1 LKHKIELNNIN
12 QCQKNIKFELP
23 LEKSIKIL
31 KPIYLLILFLF
42 FAQNCKDPKAEVV
55 YIQNNDVHSIID
67 ESMMNNK
74 LATATF
80 EIKGMTC
87 EMGCAKTIEKKLSNL
102 EGTSLA
108 KVDFKNET
116 ASVLFDLNKID
127 KDILKSTVESIGD
140 KKTYKVENIKIS
152 L

>member
-1 LKHKIELNNIN
+1 M
-12 QCQKNIKFELP
+12 
-23 LEKSIKIL
+23 

-55 YIQNNDVHSIID
+55 YIQNNDVDSIID
-67 ESMMNNK
+67 ESLINNK

-102 EGTSLA
+102 DGTSLT

>member
-1 LKHKIELNNIN
+1 
-12 QCQKNIKFELP
+12 
-23 LEKSIKIL
+23 
-31 KPIYLLILFLF
+31 
-42 FAQNCKDPKAEVV
+42 
-55 YIQNNDVHSIID
+55 
-67 ESMMNNK
+67 MNNK

-102 EGTSLA
+102 DGTSLA

>member
-1 LKHKIELNNIN
+1 M
-12 QCQKNIKFELP
+12 
-23 LEKSIKIL
+23 

-55 YIQNNDVHSIID
+55 YIQNNDVHNIID
-67 ESMMNNK
+67 ESLMNIDESLLNNK

-102 EGTSLA
+102 DGTSLA

-140 KKTYKVENIKIS
+140 KKTYKVKNIKIS

>member
-1 LKHKIELNNIN
+1 M
-12 QCQKNIKFELP
+12 
-23 LEKSIKIL
+23 

-55 YIQNNDVHSIID
+55 YIQNNDVHNIID
-67 ESMMNNK
+67 ESLMNIDESLMNNK

-102 EGTSLA
+102 DGTSLA

-140 KKTYKVENIKIS
+140 KKTYKVKNIKIS

>member
-1 LKHKIELNNIN
+1 M
-12 QCQKNIKFELP
+12 
-23 LEKSIKIL
+23 

-55 YIQNNDVHSIID
+55 YIQNNDVHNIID
-67 ESMMNNK
+67 ESLMNIDESLMNNK

-102 EGTSLA
+102 DGTSLA

>member
-1 LKHKIELNNIN
+1 M
-12 QCQKNIKFELP
+12 QVY
-23 LEKSIKIL
+23 L

-67 ESMMNNK
+67 ESVMNNK

-87 EMGCAKTIEKKLSNL
+87 EMGCAKTIEKKFYTNFKSIS
-102 EGTSLA
+102 EGTSY
-108 KVDFKNET
+108 KVKKIQKKNE
-116 ASVLFDLNKID
+116 K
-127 KDILKSTVESIGD
+127 
-140 KKTYKVENIKIS
+140 
-152 L
+152 

>member
-1 LKHKIELNNIN
+1 M
-12 QCQKNIKFELP
+12 
-23 LEKSIKIL
+23 
-31 KPIYLLILFLF
+31 F

-55 YIQNNDVHSIID
+55 YIQNNDVHNIID
-67 ESMMNNK
+67 ESLMNNK

-102 EGTSLA
+102 DGTSLA

-140 KKTYKVENIKIS
+140 KKNLQSKKYKNILVVNNKSAIHYFFN
-152 L
+152 LFNFNWYTFH